1 MYGVVYKIT
10 CLINR
15 KLYIGQTRK
24 SVEKRFKQ
32 HARANSLIGR
42 AIRKYGV
49 ENFKIEIIEHCESKA
64 QLNERENFWIDTLN
78 SKKPNGYNV
87 NGGKVDEPQTK
98 NFIKVDECSTLNEK
112 LKYLRQ
118 NKGISRKYLCNQ
130 IGLPAS
136 SYCRYESGETQPNP
150 DVLKLIANFF
160 DVSVDYL
167 LGNQFF
173 TDNEL
178 VDLQNFIE
186 KGNYTVYGKFL
197 TAMLKILFKD

>member
-64 QLNERENFWIDTLN
+64 QLNERENFWINALN
-78 SKKPNGYNV
+78 SKQPNGYNV
-87 NGGKVDEPQTK
+87 TSGGSGYATTTK
-98 NFIKVDECSTLNEK
+98 NEFFHEKIKN
-112 LKYLRQ
+112 LREHQ
-118 NKGISRKYLCNQ
+118 ELSQKELGDK
-130 IGLPAS
+130 IGLPTS
-136 SYCRYESGETQPNP
+136 GYCRYELGETQPNP
-150 DVLKLIANFF
+150 NVLKLIANFF
-160 DVSVDYL
+160 DV
-167 LGNQFF
+167 
-173 TDNEL
+173 
-178 VDLQNFIE
+178 
-186 KGNYTVYGKFL
+186 
-197 TAMLKILFKD
+197 